1 MSEIKVFSKA
11 DLAQHAT
18 RDSLYLAIAGKVY
31 DCTSFVDEHPG
42 GEEVMFDE
50 AGKDAT
56 ESFEDVGH
64 SEEARELLQKMYIG
78 EYKND
83 DSSQKTKAPSMT
95 PKPIPA
101 SDNSESGSGTPY
113 ILGLAI
119 IAGAVLWKFLL

>member
-83 DSSQKTKAPSMT
+83 
-95 PKPIPA
+95 
-101 SDNSESGSGTPY
+101 
-113 ILGLAI
+113 
-119 IAGAVLWKFLL
+119 